1 MSTQA
6 AGLVSSGPALMAEPS
21 RSRPL
26 RLNGEPLGTTG
37 LPGAIT
43 QKLIDGFS
51 RLAGFAIVVQAKT
64 QAGIN

>member
-1 MSTQA
+1 MRYAPSHGA
-6 AGLVSSGPALMAEPS
+6 KSS
-21 RSRPL
+21 RSNGSIWPDSA
-26 RLNGEPLGTTG
+26 LNGEPLGTTG